1 MAGDGRLTGFSLV
14 ELLAVIAIIALLVA
28 IMVPTTAAVRVTA
41 KRAKTRVQFGQW
53 AGAMEQFR
61 QEYGYYPAI
70 DGGSGG
76 KVVAEFFSGALTGMT
91 LDGRSPASTDHLAG
105 NAKQLRFYNI
115 GESEMNAART
125 ELADAFGNTDMA
137 VIYDRDGDG
146 MIGPADGEVVA
157 VRGVGAASPL
167 VPASDDLNLGTGVR
181 AGVIFYSAGNGAVQ
195 SDLVYSWK

>member
-1 MAGDGRLTGFSLV
+1 MGHAVAGGRPLGGGRLTGFTLV

-28 IMVPTTAAVRVTA
+28 ILVPTTASVRVTA

-76 KVVAEFFSGALTGMT
+76 KIVPEFFAGALTGMT
-91 LDGRSPASTDHLAG
+91 VDGSAPASATHLAG

-115 GESEMNAART
+115 GESELNVART

-137 VIYDRDGDG
+137 VIYS
-146 MIGPADGEVVA
+146 A
-157 VRGVGAASPL
+157 AASI
-167 VPASDDLNLGTGVR
+167 SGR
-181 AGVIFYSAGNGAVQ
+181 
-195 SDLVYSWK
+195 